1 MKLLVDGVF
10 FQLNSTGIT
19 RVWSSI
25 LPRLASYPDLDIVLL
40 DRGMSPSI
48 DGIQRVEFPA
58 YTFSNTAA
66 DSFLID
72 ECCREFGVDVFTST
86 YFTTPITIPS
96 VLLVYDMIPEVLGFD
111 LSKRWWQEKQIA
123 ISFARYYACISSNTR
138 ADLKRFYPSISDD
151 RAIVTHC
158 GVDRDVF
165 RPCAPAQIED
175 FKRRWAV
182 TKRYYVLVGA
192 REQHGGYKNT
202 DLLFRAVRKFRECEI
217 DILCIGGEP
226 EVNPTAL
233 AGLPRN
239 VSARRVELTDQDLAC
254 AYSGAEAL
262 IYPSLYEGFGMP
274 VVEAMACG
282 CPVITTRHGSLGE
295 VSGEAAVFVSGH
307 DADELRCAMALV
319 RDANERKKLIERGL
333 RRAARYSWDDTA
345 RGVYNLLERA
355 REERYDPAMKD
366 FFVQWK
372 KLRAIQAEVDVGC

>member
-1 MKLLVDGVF
+1 
-10 FQLNSTGIT
+10 
-19 RVWSSI
+19 
-25 LPRLASYPDLDIVLL
+25 
-40 DRGMSPSI
+40 
-48 DGIQRVEFPA
+48 
-58 YTFSNTAA
+58 
-66 DSFLID
+66 
-72 ECCREFGVDVFTST
+72 
-86 YFTTPITIPS
+86 
-96 VLLVYDMIPEVLGFD
+96 
-111 LSKRWWQEKQIA
+111 
-123 ISFARYYACISSNTR
+123 
-138 ADLKRFYPSISDD
+138 
-151 RAIVTHC
+151 
-158 GVDRDVF
+158 
-165 RPCAPAQIED
+165 
-175 FKRRWAV
+175 
-182 TKRYYVLVGA
+182 
-192 REQHGGYKNT
+192 
-202 DLLFRAVRKFRECEI
+202 VRKFRECEI

-226 EVNPTAL
+226 EINPTAL

-366 FFVQWK
+366 FFAQWK